1 MKQTAVEWLQQ
12 ALEDTILTHE
22 QIMQTIGLFEQAK
35 DIDAERAYNTY
46 EKWFW
51 DNLPSKSSSE
61 GKLSQKEFYNRYFKM
76 KQTAVEWLRDLY
88 ENQPAY
94 DESILDEQWQKAIEM
109 EKEMI
114 IETSKNSYIAG
125 YLDNQAKVDDSSNFP
140 EDYYNETFKT
150 NEK

>member
-35 DIDAERAYNTY
+35 DIDAERAYDIY

-94 DESILDEQWQKAIEM
+94 DESILDEQWQKALEM
-109 EKEMI
+109 EKEQI
-114 IETSKNSYIAG
+114 INANRDG
-125 YLDNQAKVDDSSNFP
+125 VDMVVDKKDFISG
-140 EDYYNETFKT
+140 EQYYNENFNT

>member
-12 ALEDTILTHE
+12 ALEDTILTQE

-35 DIDAERAYNTY
+35 DIDAERAYDIY

-76 KQTAVEWLRDLY
+76 KQTAVEWLVEQIIKEKGLVDLDI
-88 ENQPAY
+88 QAA
-94 DESILDEQWQKAIEM
+94 KEM
-109 EKEMI
+109 EKEQI
-114 IETSKNSYIAG
+114 KDAYKQGTCHHGDG
-125 YLDNQAKVDDSSNFP
+125 YTAT
-140 EDYYNETFKT
+140 EYYEETFKT

>member
-22 QIMQTIGLFEQAK
+22 QIMQTTGLFEQAK
-35 DIDAERAYNTY
+35 DIDAERAYDIY

-76 KQTAVEWLRDLY
+76 KQTAVEWLKDLY
-88 ENQPAY
+88 ENQDAY

-109 EKEMI
+109 EKEQI
-114 IETSKNSYIAG
+114 KDAWIDGDNSDC
-125 YLDNQAKVDDSSNFP
+125 LSEQDSSDFA
-140 EDYYNETFKT
+140 EQYYNETFNT